1 MRCSPWTRCSNP
13 DPMLIDIGPALL
25 VVNGER
31 EGRPYPFDESTLAER
46 VRAILTDIRD
56 CLPVLKQKAY
66 KIRKTAYLPAVAR
79 KMVDA
84 VKAVDEAEL
93 TPMAAVAGAVADDL
107 KEYLKGEGLEFISV
121 NNGGDIALYN
131 ARGKPVAIGIGDVER
146 GSATP
151 YVLKAVDLVD
161 FGIATSG
168 FGGRSFTLGIADMVS
183 VVAGSAPLADAAA
196 TAIGN
201 RTNVDDPAVER
212 RRARDLD
219 PSTDIPDELVT
230 KSVGELGHRSVAE
243 ALARGK
249 AEADRLKR
257 EGTIRDAVIL
267 LRGRMVTTIRNEG
280 TINLEVAHGNQ
291 EDRDGGRGHPV

>member
-1 MRCSPWTRCSNP
+1 
-13 DPMLIDIGPALL
+13 MLIDIGPATL
-25 VVNGER
+25 VVNGEKG
-31 EGRPYPFDESTLAER
+31 GRPYPFDEGALTER
-46 VRAILTDIRD
+46 VRAMLADIRD

-107 KEYLKGEGLEFISV
+107 KEYLRGDGLEFISV
-121 NNGGDIALYN
+121 NNGGDIAVYN
-131 ARGKPVAIGIGDVER
+131 ARGKPVTIGIGDIEK
-146 GSATP
+146 GSTTP
-151 YVLKAVDLVD
+151 YVLKVAELVD

-168 FGGRSFTLGIADMVS
+168 FGGRSFTLGIADSVS

-196 TAIGN
+196 TYLGN
-201 RTNVDDPAVER
+201 RTNVDDPAVKR
-212 RRARDLD
+212 RRARDID

-230 KSVGELGHRSVAE
+230 ISVGELGSQSVAE

-249 AEADRLKR
+249 AAADRLKG
-257 EGTIRDAVIL
+257 EGRIADAVIL
-267 LRGRMVTTIRNEG
+267 LRGRMVTTIRGKGN
-280 TINLEVAHGNQ
+280 INLEVAHGN
-291 EDRDGGRGHPV
+291 